1 MTTMKTTKYIF
12 ISLLVLL
19 LTNCDLEKFPYDSLS
34 KDDFGSLSGIKLLST
49 GIYSELSSGSDK
61 LQISYNNY
69 SSDDFVKL
77 TRSANTEPGSFTTN
91 LIDVAI
97 NGTTSWNLWKSC
109 YKNIMT
115 CNNVIAVNEIGTD
128 VELNQAIAEL
138 YFLRAYNYYIL
149 STLFTR
155 PYTQMDISNL
165 GLPLRLN
172 PDDYSEA
179 SRSTLEELFQQMI
192 SDLEI
197 ASTHLSPVN
206 DRTRAS
212 KEAAY
217 ALLARIYNSMLQPT
231 NPDQAIATK
240 AITAAESVLKSGK
253 VVFETSATKF
263 FGSSTVVLTKWPSG
277 TKHYFSSASSSG
289 ETIWLLFRTS
299 VTTLGNCIDAEYN
312 QSKTGQYLPISK
324 DYYNMLNKYPTDL
337 RNNLIDKS
345 YDSNGKII
353 YADAVYTAP
362 SINCNKYS
370 FQGGVINLGSMVVFR
385 ATEMYMILAEIYAKQ
400 GNVAKTLEYINYVR
414 KRAGIEQFTEAN
426 WSSNA
431 YGITNLVDL
440 ALNEKRLE
448 MIGEN
453 QRKWDVYRNK
463 KDMIRMYGFDSD
475 NYLEAYQGGTI
486 VRWNSKEII
495 VPIPYGQILQ
505 SPDMVQNPY

>member
-1 MTTMKTTKYIF
+1 MTTMKITKYIF
-12 ISLLVLL
+12 ISLLVFL

-34 KDDFGSLSGIKLLST
+34 KEDFGSLSGIKLLST
-49 GIYSELSSGSDK
+49 GIYSDLSSGSDK
-61 LQISYNNY
+61 LLLTYNNY
-69 SSDDFVKL
+69 SSDDFAKL
-77 TRSANTEPGSFTTN
+77 TRTANTEPGSFTTN
-91 LIDVAI
+91 LIDLTN
-97 NGTTSWNLWKSC
+97 NGTSSWNLWKNC
-109 YKNIMT
+109 YKNIRT
-115 CNNVIAVNEIGTD
+115 CNNVIAENKIGTD
-128 VELNQAIAEL
+128 EEINEAVAEL
-138 YFLRAYNYYIL
+138 YFLRAFNYYIL

-155 PYTQMDISNL
+155 PNTQMDISNL

-179 SRSTLEELFQQMI
+179 SRSTLEELYQQMI

-197 ASTHLSPVN
+197 AVQHLKPVS

-217 ALLARIYNSMLQPT
+217 ALLARIYNSMLKPT
-231 NPDQAIATK
+231 NPDQTIATK
-240 AITAAESVLKSGK
+240 AIQAAGSVLNSGN
-253 VVFETSATKF
+253 VAIETDATKF
-263 FGSSTVVLTKWPSG
+263 FGSSKVEVTKWPSG
-277 TKHYFSSASSSG
+277 TKHYFSSALNSR

-299 VTTLGNCIDAEYN
+299 VTSLGNCLDAEYN
-312 QSKTGQYLPISK
+312 QSKTGQYLPISN
-324 DYYNMLNKYPTDL
+324 DYFNILNKYPNDL

-345 YDSNGKII
+345 YDKDGKII
-353 YADAVYTAP
+353 YADAVHQAP

-370 FQGGVINLGSMVVFR
+370 FQGGVNNLGSMIVFR

-400 GNVAKTLEYINYVR
+400 GNVAKALENINNLR

-431 YGITNLVDL
+431 YGIKSLLDLV
-440 ALNEKRLE
+440 LNEKRLE

-453 QRKWDVYRNK
+453 QRKWDVYRNQ

-475 NYLEAYQGGTI
+475 NYLEEYQGGTI

-495 VPIPYGQILQ
+495 VPIPYGRILQ